1 LGRHTGATAAQ
12 LYRQAG
18 TVVLSEPGLRQAMLL
33 LDGAIAQQPDFAPA
47 FVARAEVRVGI
58 GLLGY
63 APPDVLEGAE
73 RDAHRA
79 LALQPGLNTANA
91 VLGITNSYR
100 GNWLD
105 AEAQFHTALAAAD
118 PGAAV
123 RAEYATF
130 CLGSAGHLQQALQE
144 LNRAYRLAPS
154 SQSTVVLLAAMNAL
168 AGHEDAAYRLA
179 VLARD
184 LGYPQNSPPLVQI
197 LAGSAQRR
205 GDFTQAA
212 RLAQDSLSPAIRSAG
227 GAETL
232 NLVYAALADP
242 ARRPA
247 AHAALEH
254 LLRSVDQLD
263 LDIVTRVEIIEWL
276 TQTDAL
282 DSAYA
287 LADATIDQFA
297 RSGAVGNTWGFLWGE
312 EMRPFRRDARFQGLV
327 QRLKLVS
334 EWQRNG
340 APDNCSLKEQQLN
353 CV

>member
-1 LGRHTGATAAQ
+1 
-12 LYRQAG
+12 
-18 TVVLSEPGLRQAMLL
+18 MLL

-47 FVARAEVRVGI
+47 FVARAEVRVGL

-63 APPDVLEGAE
+63 APSDALEGAE

-91 VLGITNSYR
+91 VLGFTSSYR

-105 AEAQFHTALAAAD
+105 AETQFRTALAAQD
-118 PGAAV
+118 PGAAA

-130 CLGSAGHLQQALQE
+130 VLGSAGHLQQALLE
-144 LNRAYRLAPS
+144 LNRAYHLAPS

-168 AGHEDAAYRLA
+168 AGHDYAAYRLA
-179 VLARD
+179 MLARS
-184 LGYPQNSPPLVQI
+184 LGYPENSPPLVQI
-197 LAGSAQRR
+197 LAGSAQRG

-212 RLAQDSLSPAIRSAG
+212 RLARNSLSPAIRSAG

-232 NLVYAALADP
+232 NIVYAALADP
-242 ARRPA
+242 TRRPA

-254 LLRSVDQLD
+254 LLRSVDQSD
-263 LDIVTRVEIIEWL
+263 LDIITRVDIIEWF

-287 LADATIDQFA
+287 LADATIDQFGRA
-297 RSGAVGNTWGFLWGE
+297 GAVGNAWGFLWGE
-312 EMRPFRRDARFQGLV
+312 EMRPFRQDSRFQGLV
-327 QRLKLVS
+327 KRLKLVS

-340 APDNCSLKEQQLN
+340 PPDNCSLKEQQLN

>member
-1 LGRHTGATAAQ
+1 
-12 LYRQAG
+12 
-18 TVVLSEPGLRQAMLL
+18 MLL
-33 LDGAIAQQPDFAPA
+33 LDGAIAQRPDFAPA

-105 AEAQFHTALAAAD
+105 AEAQFHTALAVAD

-130 CLGSAGHLQQALQE
+130 CLGSAGHLQQALLE

-154 SQSTVVLLAAMNAL
+154 SQATVVLLAAMNAL
-168 AGHEDAAYRLA
+168 AGHEDAAYRFA

-212 RLAQDSLSPAIRSAG
+212 RLAQDSLAPAIRSAG
-227 GAETL
+227 GAEVL
-232 NLVYAALADP
+232 NIVYAALADP
-242 ARRPA
+242 TRRPA

-254 LLRSVDQLD
+254 LLRSVDQLGSSI
-263 LDIVTRVEIIEWL
+263 LLLEWKSSSGSPKPTHWIQPTRSRMRLSTSSPVRAPWG
-276 TQTDAL
+276 TPGV
-282 DSAYA
+282 
-287 LADATIDQFA
+287 FC
-297 RSGAVGNTWGFLWGE
+297 GAKRCAHFVKTRASKDW
-312 EMRPFRRDARFQGLV
+312 
-327 QRLKLVS
+327 
-334 EWQRNG
+334 
-340 APDNCSLKEQQLN
+340 CS
-353 CV
+353 V